1 MMVILPPNQQPR
13 GSGITLNTTY
23 DVPAEESPVAFPI
36 GTDQYVEEFLK
47 GRTKSIESLLT
58 AMTQTANIAS
68 PSLPIRQAMNC
79 LLRACIT
86 QKCGRLLRALPPDKT
101 TNFSIQVD
109 EKLIRATQDI
119 FKLEE
124 MGELQKDLVQ
134 LSHQNQGDRL
144 HCGRRVHPHTPSH
157 SRHFPG
163 HQLQQYNCRRS
174 PESY

>member
-1 MMVILPPNQQPR
+1 MNEDKCIALSNDGNPPAQPTAKRLWGNSKYHNGFIVR
-13 GSGITLNTTY
+13 GFLSTY

-36 GTDQYVEEFLK
+36 GTDQYVEEFLT

-86 QKCGRLLRALPPDKT
+86 QKCGRLLRALPPDRT

-119 FKLEE
+119 F
-124 MGELQKDLVQ
+124 
-134 LSHQNQGDRL
+134 
-144 HCGRRVHPHTPSH
+144 
-157 SRHFPG
+157 
-163 HQLQQYNCRRS
+163 
-174 PESY
+174 